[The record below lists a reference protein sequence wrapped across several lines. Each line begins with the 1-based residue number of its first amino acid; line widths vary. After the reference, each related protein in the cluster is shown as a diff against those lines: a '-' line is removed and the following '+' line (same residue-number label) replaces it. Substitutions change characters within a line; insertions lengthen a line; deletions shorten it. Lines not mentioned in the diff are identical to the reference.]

1 MGIFYYLS
9 HMNLCRAV
17 TFFGV
22 LDYKL
27 VLDVVV
33 AMIRNILLRQL

>member
-1 MGIFYYLS
+1 MEIFYYLC

-22 LDYKL
+22 LGYKPA
-27 VLDVVV
+27 LDVMV
-33 AMIRNILLRQL
+33 AMIRNILLKQL

>member
-1 MGIFYYLS
+1 MGTFYCLS

-22 LDYKL
+22 LDYKPA
-27 VLDVVV
+27 LDVMV
-33 AMIRNILLRQL
+33 AMIRNILLKQL